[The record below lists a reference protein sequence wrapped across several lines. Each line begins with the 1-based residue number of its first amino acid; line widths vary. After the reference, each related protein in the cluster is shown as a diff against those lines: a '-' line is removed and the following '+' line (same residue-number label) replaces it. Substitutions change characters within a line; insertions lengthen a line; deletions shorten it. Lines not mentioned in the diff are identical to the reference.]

1 METEYLDTPFK
12 YFVFLHWS
20 FLSLAYMVY
29 VTFWYFGKIKLL
41 EHL

>member
-1 METEYLDTPFK
+1 MESEFLDSPFR

-20 FLSLAYMVY
+20 FLTFSYLIY
-29 VTFWYFGKIKLL
+29 VTFWYFGKIKLM